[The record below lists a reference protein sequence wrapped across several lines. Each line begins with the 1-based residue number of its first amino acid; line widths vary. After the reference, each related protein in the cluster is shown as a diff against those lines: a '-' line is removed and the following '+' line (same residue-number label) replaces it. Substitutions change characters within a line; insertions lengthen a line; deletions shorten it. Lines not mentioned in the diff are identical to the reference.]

1 MEQENNIDKINTK
14 EHKEVLNDIKR
25 AMKSK
30 KIYMPKRYSGNVS
43 LNCPGG
49 LDDIIRDE

>member
-1 MEQENNIDKINTK
+1 MEETNKDKINTK
-14 EHKEVLNDIKR
+14 EHKEVLSDIKR

-43 LNCPGG
+43 LNNPGG
-49 LDDIIRDE
+49 LEDVLRNE